1 MVAKDKSVDEK
12 IEQIKIDRYR
22 QYMEHLKQFE
32 QLEYA
37 VI

>member
-1 MVAKDKSVDEK
+1 MVAKDEQVEEK
-12 IEQIKIDRYR
+12 IEQFRIDRYR